1 MPQPTP
7 KVELPQ
13 AKPLE
18 TPKPQAKPVDL
29 APLLAKQGSAQT
41 ADQVAE
47 ATVFFYGFP
56 GFVTSPMGRD
66 RLNQIRKTTL
76 EKGKTVIT
84 AADGKTEQ
92 ANYQRFIVRGENQAK
107 EKIRLEQDFPSAKY
121 SLIFKDEKIYGIYN
135 NTVFTPRED
144 ASRSFENQMFHGLEA
159 LLRYKENGSEIVL
172 QPKEKLLGVEY
183 YVLDVTDKQQ
193 RKTRFY
199 ISTKS
204 FHVMML
210 TYDDAGVSYK
220 RKFYDYNQAQGTLC
234 PLPHRPLGRRQT
246 SLRDRGRHRHLRPE
260 GRRRYIRAGLITRF
274 IDRKRVPKGTLFLVA
289 SYKTKRVHP
298 GAPFA
303 LARCLR
309 LILNRAA
316 VF

>member
-1 MPQPTP
+1 MFSRFNRTIIATFFAAALAGGAAAQAAPQPTP
-7 KVELPQ
+7 KVQ
-13 AKPLE
+13 E
-18 TPKPQAKPVDL
+18 TPKPQDNKPVDI
-29 APLLAKQGSAQT
+29 APLLTKQGSAST
-41 ADQVAE
+41 AEQVAE

-76 EKGKTVIT
+76 EKGKIVVT

-92 ANYQRFIVRGENQAK
+92 ATYQRFIVRGENQAK

-121 SLIFKDEKIYGIYN
+121 SLVFKDEKIFGIYN

-159 LLRYKENGSEIVL
+159 LLRYKENGSEIAL
-172 QPKEKLLGVEY
+172 QPKEKILGVEY

-204 FHVMML
+204 FHIMML
-210 TYDDAGVSYK
+210 TYDDAGVTYK
-220 RKFYDYNQAQGTLC
+220 RKFYDYNQAQGTLV
-234 PLPHRPLGRRQT
+234 PYRTVLW
-246 SLRDRGRHRHLRPE
+246 
-260 GRRRYIRAGLITRF
+260 AGDKQIEETEVGTITF
-274 IDRKRVPKGTLFLVA
+274 GQKVDDGLFNQ
-289 SYKTKRVHP
+289 
-298 GAPFA
+298 G
-303 LARCLR
+303 
-309 LILNRAA
+309 
-316 VF
+316 